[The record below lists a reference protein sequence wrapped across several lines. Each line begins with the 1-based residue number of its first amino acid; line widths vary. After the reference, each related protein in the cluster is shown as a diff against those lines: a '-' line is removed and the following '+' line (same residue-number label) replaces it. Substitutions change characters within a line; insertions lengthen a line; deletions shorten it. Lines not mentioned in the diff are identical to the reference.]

1 MVIDSGADCFQIERK
16 VEKVIKIGESRG
28 IIVEDYQILNIATHN
43 INGIKGNAI
52 KVEILLEWARQEK
65 IDIIGINETNMTE
78 RQNKFSMNR
87 QVDYVGIWAD
97 AEENKKKGS
106 GVGLIMNKKW
116 EKHLSQVKRNKK
128 LPLLNWLGN
137 SDMVDTFRKLHPYEK
152 KFTRSN
158 DQVKS
163 RIDYIWTSKD
173 LGQGLISCKIMDS
186 DTITN
191 SDHAIVSA
199 SIATG
204 IMKKSRTAACDKRLK
219 GKKWVFNLDKA
230 TEENWG
236 DYKAKLDNILKEKL
250 VSKKGKKKDNST
262 RLEAISKDEL
272 WDLISISII
281 KCARATLPGK
291 KIILGKTS
299 PKKKKNVSDIMKREL
314 KKIGKMCQQC
324 VAGMGQQISDM
335 NRTNINLQIT
345 NLNNTYETKIE
356 ELSET
361 VWSKKRLENL
371 KIWWKI
377 I

>member
-1 MVIDSGADCFQIERK
+1 MNDIRCKNLDQSREDS
-16 VEKVIKIGESRG
+16 
-28 IIVEDYQILNIATHN
+28 
-43 INGIKGNAI
+43 
-52 KVEILLEWARQEK
+52 
-65 IDIIGINETNMTE
+65 
-78 RQNKFSMNR
+78 
-87 QVDYVGIWAD
+87 
-97 AEENKKKGS
+97 
-106 GVGLIMNKKW
+106 
-116 EKHLSQVKRNKK
+116 KRTQK

-173 LGQGLISCKIMDS
+173 LGQGLISCKITDS

-281 KCARATLPGK
+281 KCARTTLPGK

-299 PKKKKNVSDIMKREL
+299 PKKEKNISDIMKRDL

-345 NLNNTYETKIE
+345 NLNNTYETEIE
-356 ELSET
+356 ELSEM

-371 KIWWKI
+371 KIW
-377 I
+377 